1 MWINSM
7 PRTANKDNRSL
18 NLIVLALQD
27 APDGLWI
34 REIARRTKL
43 DPKTIAYY
51 ITRYPELF
59 EEQSVDGPKKPIFKL
74 VKLRP
79 GALTRPGTL
88 LAKILREQEGR

>member
-1 MWINSM
+1 MA
-7 PRTANKDNRSL
+7 RTANKDSRSL
-18 NLIVLALQD
+18 NLIVLTLQS

-43 DPKTIAYY
+43 DHKTVAYY
-51 ITRYPELF
+51 VTRYPELF
-59 EEQSVDGPKKPIFKL
+59 EEQTIEGPHKPIFRIIKL
-74 VKLRP
+74 KP